1 MMAYLRVGEE
11 NSTSIELYYEDHGA
25 GVPAVL
31 IHGFPLSSHFWEKQV
46 TALLNAGLRVITYD
60 RRGFGGS
67 SQPAVGYDCD
77 TFTRDL
83 HTLVTM
89 LDLRDA
95 VLIGHAM
102 GAGDVVHYLAMY
114 GSERVA
120 QAVLIAPTPPFLL
133 KTADNPDGIDGCV
146 FDEAIRAIR
155 ADRPA
160 YLSAFLAD
168 VYNVGAHA
176 GAPGAPGTDG
186 ARPSSPAHHVNHASH
201 DAVQFSWNVAVN
213 ASPKAT
219 EDCVVVGLTDYRK
232 DLPKLDVPTLI
243 IQGDQDRVL
252 PIQATGQR
260 LVSLIEGAQVELV
273 AGGPHGIAWTHA
285 EEVNRALLDFLGR

>member
-11 NSTSIELYYEDHGA
+11 NSTSIELYYEDHGT
-25 GVPAVL
+25 GEPAVL
-31 IHGFPLSSHFWEKQV
+31 IHGFPLSSHVWEKQV
-46 TALLNAGLRVITYD
+46 AALLNAGLRVITYD

-67 SQPAVGYDCD
+67 SQAAVGYDCD
-77 TFTRDL
+77 TFACDL

-102 GAGDVVHYLAMY
+102 GAGDVVHYLAKY

-120 QAVLIAPTPPFLL
+120 KAVLIAPTPPFLL
-133 KTADNPDGIDGCV
+133 MTADNPDGIDGRI

-160 YLSAFLAD
+160 YLSALLAD
-168 VYNVGAHA
+168 VYNVDANA
-176 GAPGAPGTDG
+176 GVPGTDG
-186 ARPSSPAHHVNHASH
+186 ARPPSPAHHVSH
-201 DAVQFSWNVAVN
+201 DALQFSWNVAVN

-219 EDCVVVGLTDYRK
+219 EDCVVVGLTDYRN
-232 DLPKLDVPTLI
+232 DLPKIDVPTLI
-243 IQGDQDRVL
+243 IQGDEDRVL
-252 PIQATGQR
+252 PLHSTGQR
-260 LVSLIEGAQVELV
+260 LVSLIKGAQLEVI

>member
-1 MMAYLRVGEE
+1 MAYLLVGKE
-11 NSTSIELYYEDHGA
+11 NSTGIELYYEDHGA
-25 GVPAVL
+25 GIPAVL

-46 TALLNAGLRVITYD
+46 AALLNAGLRVITYD

-83 HTLVTM
+83 HMLITI

-102 GAGDVVHYLAMY
+102 GAGDVVHYLAIY

-120 QAVLIAPTPPFLL
+120 KAVLIAPTPPFLL
-133 KTADNPDGIDGCV
+133 KTADNPEGIDGRI

-155 ADRPA
+155 AGRPT
-160 YLSAFLAD
+160 YLSGLLAD
-168 VYNVGAHA
+168 VYNVDANA
-176 GAPGAPGTDG
+176 DAPGTDG
-186 ARPSSPAHHVNHASH
+186 ARPPNHAHHVSL

-219 EDCVVVGLTDYRK
+219 EDCVVVGLTDYRE
-232 DLPKLDVPTLI
+232 DLPKIDVPTLI
-243 IQGDQDRVL
+243 IQGDEDRVIPL
-252 PIQATGQR
+252 QATGQR
-260 LVSLIEGAQVELV
+260 LATLINAQLEVI

-285 EEVNRALLDFLGR
+285 EEVNQALLDFLGR

>member
-1 MMAYLRVGEE
+1 MMAFLCVGQE
-11 NSTSIELYYEDHGA
+11 NSTGIEIYYEDHGA
-25 GVPAVL
+25 GAPAVL

-46 TALLNAGLRVITYD
+46 AALLNAGFRVITYD
-60 RRGFGGS
+60 RRGFGSS
-67 SQPAVGYDCD
+67 SQPVVGYDCD

-83 HTLVTM
+83 DTLVTM
-89 LDLRDA
+89 LDLHDA
-95 VLIGHAM
+95 VFIGHAM
-102 GAGDVVHYLAMY
+102 GAGDVVHYLAIY

-120 QAVLIAPTPPFLL
+120 KAVLIAPTPPFLL
-133 KTADNPDGIDGCV
+133 KTADNPDGIDGRV

-160 YLSAFLAD
+160 YLSALLAD
-168 VYNVGAHA
+168 VYNVDA
-176 GAPGAPGTDG
+176 GAG
-186 ARPSSPAHHVNHASH
+186 ARGALGVDRAHPPRPAHHISL

-213 ASPKAT
+213 ASPRAT

-232 DLPKLDVPTLI
+232 DLPMIDVPTLI
-243 IQGDQDRVL
+243 IQGDADRVL
-252 PIQATGQR
+252 PLQSTGQR
-260 LVSLIEGAQVELV
+260 LVSLLKGAQLEVI

>member
-1 MMAYLRVGEE
+1 MMASLRVGEE
-11 NSTSIELYYEDHGA
+11 NSTGIELYYEDHGA

-46 TALLNAGLRVITYD
+46 TALLNGGLRVITYD

-83 HTLVTM
+83 HTLVSL
-89 LDLRDA
+89 LDLHNA

-102 GAGDVVHYLAMY
+102 GAGDVVHYLAIY

-120 QAVLIAPTPPFLL
+120 KAVLIAPTPPFLL
-133 KTADNPDGIDGCV
+133 KTADNPDGVDGRV
-146 FDEAIRAIR
+146 FDAAIRAIR

-160 YLSAFLAD
+160 YLSALLAD
-168 VYNVGAHA
+168 IYNMDAHA
-176 GAPGAPGTDG
+176 GGPGTDG
-186 ARPSSPAHHVNHASH
+186 ARPSNYAHHVSH

-232 DLPKLDVPTLI
+232 DLPKIDVPTLI
-243 IQGDQDRVL
+243 LQGDEDRVL
-252 PIQATGQR
+252 PLQSTGQR
-260 LVSLIEGAQVELV
+260 LVSLIKGAQLEVIV
-273 AGGPHGIAWTHA
+273 GGPHGIAWTHA

>member
-11 NSTSIELYYEDHGA
+11 NSTGIELYYEDHGA

-46 TALLNAGLRVITYD
+46 AALLNAGFRVITYD

-67 SQPAVGYDCD
+67 SQPAIGYDCD

-102 GAGDVVHYLAMY
+102 GAGDVVHYLAIF
-114 GSERVA
+114 GSAQVA
-120 QAVLIAPTPPFLL
+120 KAVLIAPTPPFLL
-133 KTADNPDGIDGCV
+133 KTADNPDGIDGRV

-160 YLSAFLAD
+160 YLSELLAD
-168 VYNVGAHA
+168 VYNVKANA
-176 GAPGAPGTDG
+176 GGPGASSTDG
-186 ARPSSPAHHVNHASH
+186 ARPPSAAHHVSL
-201 DAVQFSWNVAVN
+201 DAVQFSWTVAVN
-213 ASPKAT
+213 ASPRAT
-219 EDCVVVGLTDYRK
+219 EECVVVGLTDYRK

-243 IQGDQDRVL
+243 IQGDQDRIL
-252 PIQATGQR
+252 PIQVTGRRLAT
-260 LVSLIEGAQVELV
+260 LIKGAQLEVI

>member
-11 NSTSIELYYEDHGA
+11 NSTGIELYYEDHGA
-25 GVPAVL
+25 GEPAVL
-31 IHGFPLSSHFWEKQV
+31 IHGFPLSGHFWEKQV
-46 TALLNAGLRVITYD
+46 AALLNAGLRVITYD

-83 HTLVTM
+83 HMLLTM
-89 LDLRDA
+89 LDLHDA

-102 GAGDVVHYLAMY
+102 GAGDVVHYLAVY

-120 QAVLIAPTPPFLL
+120 NAVLIAPTPPFLL
-133 KTADNPDGIDGCV
+133 KTADNPDGIDGRI

-155 ADRPA
+155 VDRPA
-160 YLSAFLAD
+160 YLSALLAD
-168 VYNVGAHA
+168 VYNVDANA
-176 GAPGAPGTDG
+176 GALGTDG
-186 ARPSSPAHHVNHASH
+186 ARPPGPVHHIGH

-213 ASPKAT
+213 ASAKAT

-232 DLPKLDVPTLI
+232 DLPKIDVPTLI
-243 IQGDQDRVL
+243 IQGDEDRVL
-252 PIQATGQR
+252 PLQFTGQR
-260 LVSLIEGAQVELV
+260 LVSLIKGAQLEVI

>member
-1 MMAYLRVGEE
+1 MMAYLRVGKE
-11 NSTSIELYYEDHGA
+11 NSTGIELYYEDHGA

-46 TALLNAGLRVITYD
+46 AALLNAGLRVIVYD

-95 VLIGHAM
+95 LLMGHAM
-102 GAGDVVHYLAMY
+102 GAGDVVHYLAIY

-120 QAVLIAPTPPFLL
+120 KAVLIAPTPPFLL
-133 KTADNPDGIDGCV
+133 KTADNPEGVDGHI

-160 YLSAFLAD
+160 YLSALLAD
-168 VYNVGAHA
+168 VYNADA
-176 GAPGAPGTDG
+176 NAGAPGTDG
-186 ARPSSPAHHVNHASH
+186 ARPPSPAHHVSH

-219 EDCVVVGLTDYRK
+219 EDCVVVGLTDYRE
-232 DLPKLDVPTLI
+232 DLPKIDLPTLI
-243 IQGDQDRVL
+243 IQGDEDRVL
-252 PIQATGQR
+252 PLQATGQR
-260 LVSLIEGAQVELV
+260 LATLINGAQLEVI
-273 AGGPHGIAWTHA
+273 ADGPHGIAWTHA
-285 EEVNRALLDFLGR
+285 EEVNQALLDFLGR

>member
-11 NSTSIELYYEDHGA
+11 NSTSIELYYEDHGTS
-25 GVPAVL
+25 VPVVL
-31 IHGFPLSSHFWEKQV
+31 IHGFPLSSHCWEKQV
-46 TALLNAGLRVITYD
+46 SVLLHAGFRVIIYD

-67 SQPAVGYDCD
+67 SQPAVGYDSE

-102 GAGDVVHYLAMY
+102 GAGDIVHYLAMY

-120 QAVLIAPTPPFLL
+120 RAVLIAPTPPYLL
-133 KTADNPDGIDGCV
+133 KTADNPDGIDGRV

-160 YLSAFLAD
+160 YLSGLVAD
-168 VYNVGAHA
+168 VYNVHA
-176 GAPGAPGTDG
+176 NAVTPGTDAPGTDG
-186 ARPSSPAHHVNHASH
+186 ARPLRLARHGSQ

-219 EDCVVVGLTDYRK
+219 EDCVIVSLTDYRQ
-232 DLPKLDVPTLI
+232 DLPTIDVPILI
-243 IQGDQDRVL
+243 IQGDEDRVL
-252 PIQATGQR
+252 PLQSTGQR
-260 LVSLIEGAQVELV
+260 LVSLITGAQLEVIV
-273 AGGPHGIAWTHA
+273 GGPHGIAWTHA
-285 EEVNRALLDFLGR
+285 EEVNRAVLDFLGR